1 METSNGKVVNTISDD
16 SDEDGDE
23 EEEEVESISASL
35 VLEVINRKPDG
46 TTDVKVNGKVTPTL
60 SRKNSVRSRKTSQNQ
75 RFGAY
80 DVQRSISNTSIPE
93 YHPISFD
100 HVYHSLERVRKD
112 RLNAEV
118 NGTQFSSTPNI
129 LIDIPKPEGMQS
141 GKFWETLSQQTKI
154 WVDGVRDLKSDLVKD
169 EKCSSLKVNPDSDW
183 DQNMDDCLKNSH
195 ALYQETKSFKD
206 TMNHLRKIE
215 AKTKQKKQPR
225 SPWIRRTLLL
235 VGLCGAVS
243 AFVYAEVKV
252 PEDLQA
258 KSIEWLNQMDTAKTL
273 ALEYL
278 LKAAEGQYGRANI
291 ITVSN

>member
-1 METSNGKVVNTISDD
+1 MKSVNLPFLHTFLLF
-16 SDEDGDE
+16 
-23 EEEEVESISASL
+23 AF
-35 VLEVINRKPDG
+35 
-46 TTDVKVNGKVTPTL
+46 
-60 SRKNSVRSRKTSQNQ
+60 Q
-75 RFGAY
+75 
-80 DVQRSISNTSIPE
+80 
-93 YHPISFD
+93 
-100 HVYHSLERVRKD
+100 
-112 RLNAEV
+112 
-118 NGTQFSSTPNI
+118 
-129 LIDIPKPEGMQS
+129 
-141 GKFWETLSQQTKI
+141 
-154 WVDGVRDLKSDLVKD
+154 
-169 EKCSSLKVNPDSDW
+169 
-183 DQNMDDCLKNSH
+183 
-195 ALYQETKSFKD
+195 
-206 TMNHLRKIE
+206 LRKIE